1 MTAFKKIVTA
11 GTVAVAMLAGTV
23 PAIAQVEGGEEE
35 CSYNVVITGFFM
47 SGSMP
52 IPRWT
57 LEKTCV
63 RVLDDDL

>member
-23 PAIAQVEGGEEE
+23 PAIGQVEGGEEE
-35 CSYNVVITGFFM
+35 CSYNFVITGFFM
-47 SGSMP
+47 SGTIP
-52 IPRWT
+52 IPFWS

-63 RVLDDDL
+63 RVIDENQ

>member
-1 MTAFKKIVTA
+1 MTAFKKFVTA

-23 PAIAQVEGGEEE
+23 PAMGQVEGGEEE
-35 CSYNVVITGFFM
+35 CSYKFVITGFFM

-52 IPRWT
+52 IPYWT